1 MEQTTRGTPKLY
13 RFNDLRGRQVF
24 DDSGEEIGTV
34 RDLFL
39 DEEGQQVRYLDVR
52 AGGFLGLGD
61 RMLVIPPH
69 VVDGISEERVTLNE
83 SRQKVVEEPEFAPG
97 HILETHDRQAISR
110 HFGGPPLFPG

>member
-1 MEQTTRGTPKLY
+1 MNQTTRRTPKLY
-13 RFNDLRGRQVF
+13 SFGDLRGRQVF

-39 DEEGQQVRYLDVR
+39 DEEGQQVHYLDVR

-69 VVDGISEERVTLNE
+69 VVDGISEERVTLNQ
-83 SRQKVVEEPEFAPG
+83 SRQKVIEEPEFSPG
-97 HILETHDRQAISR
+97 HILEAHDRQAISR

>member
-1 MEQTTRGTPKLY
+1 MNQTTQATPKLY
-13 RFNDLRGRQVF
+13 RFGDLRGRQVF

-83 SRQKVVEEPEFAPG
+83 GRQRVIEEPEFAPG
-97 HILETHDRQAISR
+97 HVLETQDRQAISR

>member
-1 MEQTTRGTPKLY
+1 MNQTTQGTPKLY
-13 RFNDLRGRQVF
+13 RFGDLRGRKVF

-34 RDLFL
+34 QDLFL

-52 AGGFLGLGD
+52 AGGVLGLGD

-69 VVDGISEERVTLNE
+69 VVDGISEDRVTLNE
-83 SRQKVVEEPEFAPG
+83 SRQRVVDSPEFAPG
-97 HILETHDRQAISR
+97 HVLETHDRRAISR

>member
-1 MEQTTRGTPKLY
+1 MNQTPRGTPKLY
-13 RFNDLRGRQVF
+13 RFGDLRGRQVF

-69 VVDGISEERVTLNE
+69 VIDGISEDRRTLNE
-83 SRQKVVEEPEFAPG
+83 SRQRVIEEPQFSPG